1 MVIGW
6 PLLILTTPIESV
18 TGPTVAAGAR
28 ATKYGAATNR
38 SATMRA
44 MGNLTRFILLSPPF
58 TSGCGRSA
66 YNQTNYCPWLAASR
80 VRHPPGN
87 SSPGG
92 SWRPRGPFRPTGR
105 GAAGAGGAPA
115 LGGPPPPG
123 WGGG

>member
-6 PLLILTTPIESV
+6 PLVTSTTPTESV

-28 ATKYGAATNR
+28 ATKYGAATSR

-58 TSGCGRSA
+58 TSGCGKSA
-66 YNQTNYCPWLAASR
+66 YNQTIYCPGLVASR

-92 SWRPRGPFRPTGR
+92 RWRPRGGVPGYRGGGGGGGGR
-105 GAAGAGGAPA
+105 DSVAGAPR
-115 LGGPPPPG
+115 
-123 WGGG
+123 